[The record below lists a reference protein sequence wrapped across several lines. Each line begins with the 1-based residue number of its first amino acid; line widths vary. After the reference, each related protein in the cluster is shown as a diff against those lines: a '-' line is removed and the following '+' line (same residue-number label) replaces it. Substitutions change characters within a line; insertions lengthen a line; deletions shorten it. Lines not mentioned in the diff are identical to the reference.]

1 MFCRHEFYQEQYRA
15 MFVMNCK
22 VVSDEILRYKEPKK
36 KVFKRHRRKKAAFE
50 PSSED
55 STSNQEKSDETIY
68 RPVRCETCDTQV
80 AVYDKDEI
88 YYFFNVL
95 AGPA

>member
-1 MFCRHEFYQEQYRA
+1 

-22 VVSDEILRYKEPKK
+22 VVTDEILRYKEPKK
-36 KVFKRHRRKKAAFE
+36 KVFKRHRRKQAAAQ
-50 PSSED
+50 SSADVPRSSTDVPNSNPEND
-55 STSNQEKSDETIY
+55 SETVY

-88 YYFFNVL
+88 YYFFNIL